1 MEKLLIYNSLAIL
14 LIITGFV
21 IALTKHKDYNYRIT
35 GASISFVGI
44 FMIVSFVLYVIYI
57 VYLKPDPNPTKR
69 NIRELK
75 EKKNEDPENLYTDPY
90 IDDNTYLEVDTGN
103 YEAV

>member
-1 MEKLLIYNSLAIL
+1 MYNSVAIL

-21 IALTKHKDYNYRIT
+21 IALTNHKDYNYRIT
-35 GASISFVGI
+35 GASIAFVGI

-57 VYLKPDPNPTKR
+57 VYIKKDPNPTKR
-69 NIRELK
+69 NIRELN
-75 EKKNEDPENLYTDPY
+75 EKKNEDPDPY
-90 IDDNTYLEVDTGN
+90 IYDNSYLEVETGN